1 LLFGATFLLAAATA
15 AEAAP
20 PPPPSL
26 GTAAPAQPPSTPP
39 PLAEKRSRLIA
50 FVPFGA
56 GQLQNGDTGLGILL
70 LASQALAAGSSIA
83 FGAAHTFYAS
93 VDPTKR
99 AANGAIVDRSALA
112 ERIQIA
118 ALGNQISFGA
128 WAALAVAG
136 IIQANVAFTPGVET
150 RDRSGRPRPA
160 VVPMV
165 VASGD
170 GVSVGLVGNF

>member
-1 LLFGATFLLAAATA
+1 LLFGTTFLLAATTA
-15 AEAAP
+15 AQTAP

-26 GTAAPAQPPSTPP
+26 GTAAPARPPSTPP
-39 PLAEKRSRLIA
+39 PIAEKRSRLIA
-50 FVPFGA
+50 FVPFGV
-56 GQLQNGDTGLGILL
+56 GQLQNRDTGLGILL

-83 FGAAHTFYAS
+83 FGAVHASYAS
-93 VDPTKR
+93 VDPTTK
-99 AANGAIVDRSALA
+99 AANGWPVDRRALA

-128 WAALAVAG
+128 WAALAIAG
-136 IIQANVAFTPGVET
+136 IVQANVAFTPEVKT
-150 RDRSGRPRPA
+150 TDGRPQPS
-160 VVPMV
+160 VVPTV